1 MKSLNLEIVHVK
13 KEEALK
19 RATFH
24 DSSAPSQ
31 VKVCCLAKF
40 STFGSVQ
47 ENATILHISSLKL
60 ILKIS

>member
-1 MKSLNLEIVHVK
+1 MLVNIHCVWKFSTMKSLNLEIVHVK

-19 RATFH
+19 RANFH

-40 STFGSVQ
+40 SLLAQ
-47 ENATILHISSLKL
+47 CKEI
-60 ILKIS
+60 